1 MTGSLWLCNI
11 KYMRI
16 IFIILTFPL
25 SIFGLDNNGGAH
37 CDAAMNAVLE
47 VTAISYYIKMI
58 LIQLNF

>member
-1 MTGSLWLCNI
+1 MG
-11 KYMRI
+11 I

-25 SIFGLDNNGGAH
+25 GIFGQDNNVGPH

-58 LIQLNF
+58 LIHLNF

>member
-1 MTGSLWLCNI
+1 MG
-11 KYMRI
+11 I

-25 SIFGLDNNGGAH
+25 GIFGQDNNVGPH